1 MEKKQRN
8 NLHIPFK
15 NCCNYTASNDSL
27 RSTNQLVYLLLFHR
41 VSVMLY
47 VQVTIIVTYHT

>member
-8 NLHIPFK
+8 NLHIPLK